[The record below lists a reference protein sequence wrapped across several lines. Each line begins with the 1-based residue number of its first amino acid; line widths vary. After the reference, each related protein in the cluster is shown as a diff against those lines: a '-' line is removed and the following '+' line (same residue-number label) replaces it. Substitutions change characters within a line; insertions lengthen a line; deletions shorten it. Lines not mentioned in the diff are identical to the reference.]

1 MPDMRAIAAQGKLLF
16 SWGRYLY
23 WAELKQ
29 RDWDRFMTEKGEN
42 ATEALPEWLGVSC
55 YWAASLYVVIEGWET
70 AKFQDP
76 VIEGLLKLSNYKD
89 ILRRLRN
96 GTFHYQ
102 PELLA
107 PKTHAFLSS
116 PDGTLWLYF
125 LHEEFCRWLRDCI
138 ETVERSARM
147 PTEESQKWHD
157 QWTALIGWFPLR
169 PAEQQLNEL
178 RQMLDETKREL
189 DASGDISEAAEQ
201 LRSSFGL
208 HDTAVKQTAE
218 TVRESRRA
226 LLAKLGLRPDDFIP

>member
-1 MPDMRAIAAQGKLLF
+1 MRTIAAQGELLF

-29 RDWDRFMTEKGEN
+29 RDWDRFMTEKGEG
-42 ATEALPEWLGVSC
+42 ATEAIPEWLGVSC

-76 VIEGLLKLSNYKD
+76 IIEALLKLSNYKD
-89 ILRRLRN
+89 ILKRLRN

-102 PELLA
+102 PELIA
-107 PKTHAFLSS
+107 PKTNAFLSS
-116 PDGTLWLYF
+116 PEGTLWLYF

-138 ETVERSARM
+138 ETVERAALMS
-147 PTEESQKWHD
+147 TEELGKWHK
-157 QWTALIGWFPLR
+157 QCETLIGWLPLR
-169 PAEQQLNEL
+169 PAEEQLNEL

-189 DASGDISEAAEQ
+189 DASGDVSDVAED

-218 TVRESRRA
+218 RVRDYRRE
-226 LLAKLGLRPDDFIP
+226 LLAKLGLKPDDYIP